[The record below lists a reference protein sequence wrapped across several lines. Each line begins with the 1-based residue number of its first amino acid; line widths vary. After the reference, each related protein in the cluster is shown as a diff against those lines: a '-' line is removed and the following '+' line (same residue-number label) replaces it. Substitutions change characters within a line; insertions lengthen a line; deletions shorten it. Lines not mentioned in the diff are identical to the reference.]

1 MPLALILLAVVIGVV
16 IKQGCVILFEVV
28 FLAMGCVWV
37 GLWVGLSV
45 DIAHYVR
52 LIGYACK

>member
-28 FLAMGCVWV
+28 FLGQV
-37 GLWVGLSV
+37 
-45 DIAHYVR
+45 
-52 LIGYACK
+52 CKYFGF